1 MWETLQ
7 RYRALDEESRRL
19 FRRAAMLLPVIRA
32 SLRVRGYNKT
42 FSSLQAR
49 VNPIAP
55 AQNGDAE
62 QLRKTSRMVRA
73 AVHHS
78 LLHFTCLEESLGL
91 WYLLRQQGI
100 APQLRIGVRK
110 ENGKFEAHAWVEH
123 GGEALNQPE
132 AAHLHYAAFEKE
144 FSEPPAGQP

>member
-19 FRRAAMLLPVIRA
+19 FRRAAMLLPMIRA

-91 WYLLRQQGI
+91 WYLLRRQGI

>member
-91 WYLLRQQGI
+91 WYLLRKQGI